1 VESPL
6 LKLQILTNPT
16 FAIAMACLGLMAVAQ
31 YSRLVYIPL
40 ELGSVRGISE
50 FQIGLA
56 MLPSAL
62 CIAAMMPV
70 GGRLVDRVGAR
81 IPVSLGV
88 GLLAISFVGLWMLDI
103 DTPIAVVAALLG
115 LGGLGSG
122 LAMMSPNVIA
132 MNSVTASDVSQAS
145 GLSNVCRQ
153 ISAAVGVAALASV
166 FATVR
171 PPGEIDPAD
180 PDVLDPYRTVYAIA
194 VGLLVC
200 ALIVAQFLPGK
211 RRALELQDERRR
223 EFDESAAGSLPI
235 VHTADAH

>member
-1 VESPL
+1 
-6 LKLQILTNPT
+6 
-16 FAIAMACLGLMAVAQ
+16 
-31 YSRLVYIPL
+31 
-40 ELGSVRGISE
+40 
-50 FQIGLA
+50 
-56 MLPSAL
+56 
-62 CIAAMMPV
+62 
-70 GGRLVDRVGAR
+70 
-81 IPVSLGV
+81 
-88 GLLAISFVGLWMLDI
+88 
-103 DTPIAVVAALLG
+103 
-115 LGGLGSG
+115 
-122 LAMMSPNVIA
+122 MMSPNVIA